1 MHAILS
7 AKVEKGIS
15 DILYY
20 TVGKKSLGTTMTLNF
35 IGFTWSVGIMF
46 QCILHSHSP
55 ATPVHSL
62 RAF

>member
-15 DILYY
+15 DILNY

-35 IGFTWSVGIMF
+35 IGFRWSVGIMF

-55 ATPVHSL
+55 AMPVHSS